1 MKAIGKDG
9 QWHDWNELS
18 AEEQSEW
25 MEAMTEADN
34 IYEHRKYQERVPTLK
49 QNIARYEQNERF
61 IY

>member
-9 QWHDWNELS
+9 KWHDWNELS

-25 MEAMTEADN
+25 MEAMTESDN
-34 IYEHRKYQERVPTLK
+34 ICEHRKYHDCAPTLK
-49 QNIARYEQNERF
+49 QNIARYEQNKSF